1 MIRWD
6 DELWLLSE
14 QELDELP
21 DGTRLLSINNKIL
34 TKNTDLDRDT
44 RFGYVSYKDTKY
56 GYVAY
61 GLTEELIK
69 SQNLEDRVLLWR
81 IRG

>member
-1 MIRWD
+1 MQKWD
-6 DELWLLSE
+6 EKLWLLTE
-14 QELDELP
+14 KELDELP
-21 DGTRLLSINNKIL
+21 DGTRLLSISDSYHV
-34 TKNTDLDRDT
+34 KNPALDRET
-44 RFGYVSYKDTKY
+44 RFGYL
-56 GYVAY
+56 AY